1 MARLKLGTTQ
11 QICLESLHQRTG
23 WYPMCGWIWRTRSE
37 TIRILDSLVK
47 KGVAEKSGTEV
58 TPVYS
63 ITNKG
68 REHLKDT
75 SPYLFK

>member
-1 MARLKLGTTQ
+1 
-11 QICLESLHQRTG
+11 
-23 WYPMCGWIWRTRSE
+23 MCGWIWNTRSE

-47 KGVAEKSGTEV
+47 KGVAAKSGTEA

-68 REHLKDT
+68 LVHLEAT
-75 SPYLFK
+75 NPYIFKRGDE